1 MKLSLVL
8 LAVAVALC
16 GAEVARYDNYRVYRV
31 TPRADRNIMSLQ
43 LLQETNDYDFWSD
56 ISLVG
61 RPVDIMVA
69 PHLFSRF
76 AEFMRDHNLEH
87 FVMIENVQETINGVN
102 PKAHLGAMR
111 NRAIDWNAYYPLE
124 EIYYWLNELQE
135 TYPGVV
141 TVVKGG
147 ETFEGRDI
155 LGVHVTFKP
164 ENADRIIFIEAGIH
178 AREWISPATTTYI
191 LNQLLTS
198 EDAAV
203 RAMAESF
210 DWYIFPSYNP
220 DGYVYTWETERL
232 WRKTR
237 TPYGLC
243 YGADPNR
250 NWASHWNEGGA
261 SNNACSD
268 TYAGPSAFSE
278 IETKSMSEFVNTLG
292 DRIWGYFAFHSY
304 SQLLLLPY
312 GHSDEHVENYDEL
325 YEIGLLGAASLAER
339 YGTEYTVGNIV
350 EVLYVASGGSMDWVK
365 ASYGTRV
372 TYTYELRDTG
382 RYGFLL
388 PADQIIPTA
397 EETLDSLLTIVQEF
411 QNRR

>member
-292 DRIWGYFAFHSY
+292 DRIWGYIAFHSY

-365 ASYGTRV
+365 ATYGTRV